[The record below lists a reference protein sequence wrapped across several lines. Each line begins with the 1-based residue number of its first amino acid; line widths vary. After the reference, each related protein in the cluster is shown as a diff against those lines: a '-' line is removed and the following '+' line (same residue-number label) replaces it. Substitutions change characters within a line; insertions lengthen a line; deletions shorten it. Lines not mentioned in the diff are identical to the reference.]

1 MSLLELDCSTAGV
14 ERCERKTGVSETIE
28 TGCHC
33 HSGPSA
39 VRAQVA
45 AQCIFHSTTKRVVP
59 DLATDVWMTYSHNH
73 WASTE
78 TLRQLFSKMEGM
90 VNKHTPEQD
99 FAVLMD
105 MAPIHISAETKQM
118 LQEEFGHIRV
128 IIIPP
133 HTTSFLQPCDV
144 GLMRPFKS
152 TIRRTACENCARAI
166 YNNTDDIG
174 IVQPTAVPDLRANL
188 VRLIETG
195 VHALERDRR
204 FEFAW
209 KHLRSYDEVWGP
221 LLDEA
226 RQLHAAGQLFENVR
240 EEQEEEAPET
250 VAFLAEPEEQDMD
263 DHESNAS
270 TEPIEDVAQ
279 DHMRD
284 PEVEWLEPPVEAPV
298 ETPAQRM
305 WSSPS
310 ARDLRQAAACSQ

>member
-1 MSLLELDCSTAGV
+1 
-14 ERCERKTGVSETIE
+14 
-28 TGCHC
+28 
-33 HSGPSA
+33 
-39 VRAQVA
+39 
-45 AQCIFHSTTKRVVP
+45 
-59 DLATDVWMTYSHNH
+59 
-73 WASTE
+73 
-78 TLRQLFSKMEGM
+78 
-90 VNKHTPEQD
+90 
-99 FAVLMD
+99 MD
-105 MAPIHISAETKQM
+105 MAPIHISAETKKM

-128 IIIPP
+128 IMIPP
-133 HTTSFLQPCDV
+133 HTTCFSQPCDV

-152 TIRRTACENCARAI
+152 TIRRTACENFARAI

-240 EEQEEEAPET
+240 EEQEEEMPET
-250 VAFLAEPEEQDMD
+250 VAMLAEPEEQDMD

-279 DHMRD
+279 DHTRD

-305 WSSPS
+305 SH
-310 ARDLRQAAACSQ
+310 LRQAAACSQE

>member
-1 MSLLELDCSTAGV
+1 MV
-14 ERCERKTGVSETIE
+14 ESCERKTVFQRPSK
-28 TGCHC
+28 
-33 HSGPSA
+33 HSVTVTLVTSA

-45 AQCIFHSTTKRVVP
+45 AKCIFLGVTERVVP
-59 DLATDVWMTYSHNH
+59 DLATDVWMTYCS
-73 WASTE
+73 STE

-90 VNKHTPEQD
+90 VNEHTLGQD
-99 FAVLMD
+99 FAVFMD

-128 IIIPP
+128 TMIFP
-133 HTTSFLQPCDV
+133 HTTSFSQPCDV

-152 TIRRTACENCARAI
+152 TIRRTARKNCTRAI
-166 YNNTDDIG
+166 HNNTDDIG

-188 VRLIETG
+188 LRLIETR

-226 RQLHAAGQLFENVR
+226 RQLHAAGELFENVR
-240 EEQEEEAPET
+240 EEQEEVPET
-250 VAFLAEPEEQDMD
+250 VAMLAEPEEQYVD

-270 TEPIEDVAQ
+270 TDVAQ

-284 PEVEWLEPPVEAPV
+284 PEVEWPVEAPV
-298 ETPAQRM
+298 ETFAQRM
-305 WSSPS
+305 SHFLALRLVWGSPS
-310 ARDLRQAAACSQ
+310 VRDLRQATACSQE

>member
-1 MSLLELDCSTAGV
+1 MNE
-14 ERCERKTGVSETIE
+14 
-28 TGCHC
+28 
-33 HSGPSA
+33 
-39 VRAQVA
+39 
-45 AQCIFHSTTKRVVP
+45 
-59 DLATDVWMTYSHNH
+59 
-73 WASTE
+73 
-78 TLRQLFSKMEGM
+78 
-90 VNKHTPEQD
+90 HTPGQD

-105 MAPIHISAETKQM
+105 MAPIHVSAETKQM
-118 LQEEFGHIRV
+118 LQEEFAHIRV
-128 IIIPP
+128 IMIPP

-152 TIRRTACENCARAI
+152 TIRRTACENYARAI

-174 IVQPTAVPDLRANL
+174 IVQPTAVPDLPANL

-240 EEQEEEAPET
+240 EEQEEEVPET
-250 VAFLAEPEEQDMD
+250 VAMLAEPEEQDMD

-270 TEPIEDVAQ
+270 TDVAQ
-279 DHMRD
+279 DHMTD

-305 WSSPS
+305 SHFLALRLVWGSPS
-310 ARDLRQAAACSQ
+310 ARDLRQAAACSQE